1 MTLANMES
9 LPHMRRG
16 VVQAIKALAKPG
28 PADGEPETV
37 TRGTTDGLCA
47 IPHFILLRSYVETD
61 CDWMYVSRYWMK
73 EVVYDNGGRLAHTW
87 Q

>member
-47 IPHFILLRSYVETD
+47 IPHLILLRSYAACGRNWV
-61 CDWMYVSRYWMK
+61 YVSRRWMK
-73 EVVYDNGGRLAHTW
+73 EGCV
-87 Q
+87 